1 MSLSIKEARSLFAPE
16 TVYLNSATYG
26 LAPRTASEALAA
38 HERERAAG
46 RFVVPPVD
54 ALVRSSR
61 EGFARLIGVPAE
73 QVAMGSH
80 ASPLVGLIA
89 ASLPEDAVVLAAE
102 EEFNSLLFPF
112 LVARARGVT
121 VRVVPLERLAESLTG
136 DVTMVAVSAAQ
147 SADGRVA
154 PFEALAEARARFG
167 TRVLV
172 DATQAAGWLPLPVG
186 DLDYIV
192 AAGYKWLLAPR
203 GTAYLWGTP
212 EALARVTPTQSGWY
226 AGDDP
231 WQSLY
236 GPPLRLAPD
245 ARRFDLS
252 PIWPAVIGG
261 APALDLLTELGVE
274 QIHAHNLG
282 LANAF
287 REGLGL
293 APSDSAIVSVP
304 VGEDVPGR
312 LREAGV
318 VAVQRDGRMRFSFHL
333 YNDESDV
340 ESTLAVVRG

>member
-1 MSLSIKEARSLFAPE
+1 MTFEEARALFTPE

-38 HERERAAG
+38 HENERRGG
-46 RFVVPPVD
+46 RFSVPPVD
-54 ALVRSSR
+54 ALVAGCR
-61 EGFARLIGVPAE
+61 ENFARLIGVPAD

-80 ASPLVGLIA
+80 ASPLIGLVA
-89 ASLPEDAVVLAAE
+89 ASLPDDAVVLAAE

-121 VRVVPLERLAESLTG
+121 VRVVPLERLADSLTG

-147 SADGRVA
+147 SSDGRVA
-154 PFEALAEARARFG
+154 PFAALAEARARFG
-167 TRVLV
+167 TRILV

-186 DLDYIV
+186 DLDYVI

-252 PIWPAVIGG
+252 PIWPAIIGG
-261 APALDLLTELGVE
+261 APALDLLAALGVDR
-274 QIHAHNLG
+274 IHAHNLG

-293 APSDSAIVSVP
+293 AASDSAIVSVP
-304 VGEDVPGR
+304 VAEDVPGR

-333 YNDESDV
+333 YNTESDV
-340 ESTLAVVRG
+340 ETALKAVRG